1 MGFNSA
7 LTQGLVSNNCLTI
20 YDGEVIES
28 TNQCPYLQ
36 KAELRF
42 TRKSISANAE
52 KSVDLI
58 RSLLST

>member
-7 LTQGLVSNNCLTI
+7 LTQALVSTNCLTI

-28 TNQCPYLQ
+28 TISARICSRPSCDLL
-36 KAELRF
+36 E
-42 TRKSISANAE
+42 KSISANAE
-52 KSVDLI
+52 KSLDLI

>member
-7 LTQGLVSNNCLTI
+7 LTQALISNNYLTI

-36 KAELRF
+36 KA
-42 TRKSISANAE
+42 
-52 KSVDLI
+52 
-58 RSLLST
+58 

>member
-7 LTQGLVSNNCLTI
+7 LTQALVSNNCLTI

-36 KAELRF
+36 KA
-42 TRKSISANAE
+42 
-52 KSVDLI
+52 
-58 RSLLST
+58 

>member
-28 TNQCPYLQ
+28 TNQCPYPL
-36 KAELRF
+36 KA
-42 TRKSISANAE
+42 
-52 KSVDLI
+52 
-58 RSLLST
+58 

>member
-7 LTQGLVSNNCLTI
+7 LTQALVSNNCFTL

-36 KAELRF
+36 KA
-42 TRKSISANAE
+42 
-52 KSVDLI
+52 
-58 RSLLST
+58 